1 MKHPITRVEGPPIQD
16 IDGVSFLGAR
26 YLRERNGD
34 FSDTTLSAKLGSVAA
49 NHLLLLPP
57 SISAVDIDTASISS
71 IALTAVPNL
80 DSGRRNHSNMVAF
93 GQLHID
99 SSEHPSAIELV
110 ATKYLHRLRV
120 PSEMHASL
128 AINNRFGEQ
137 LAFTPIGF
145 VKGDD
150 TSVGYGYLTR
160 YEHSVTTLDNIL
172 WHPEPQE
179 RRLNAMSRA
188 GLWMSA
194 LHNHGIIHGDAQ
206 AKNIAFDSSNKPRY
220 IDLETATDI
229 NHGFFDKETKRLLDI
244 ADLYNPKYMP
254 KTSQEEDEAFIDSY
268 LEHQSDTYGA
278 LAGEDIADTIESVK
292 ERTRKRG

>member
-1 MKHPITRVEGPPIQD
+1 MKLPTTRVEGPPIQG
-16 IDGVSFLGAR
+16 IDGVSFLGPR
-26 YLRERNGD
+26 YLRERSGD

-57 SISAVDIDTASISS
+57 SISAIDIDTTSISS

-80 DSGRRNHSNMVAF
+80 DSGRRNHSNKVEF

-99 SSEHPSAIELV
+99 SSEHPSVAELV
-110 ATKYLHRLRV
+110 AIKYLHRLRA
-120 PSEMHASL
+120 PSEMHASRVV
-128 AINNRFGEQ
+128 NNRFGEQ
-137 LAFTPIGF
+137 LAFAPLGF
-145 VKGDD
+145 VKSDD
-150 TSVGYGYLTR
+150 ASMGYLTR
-160 YEHSVTTLDNIL
+160 YEHSVTTLDNVL
-172 WHPEPQE
+172 WHLEPHE
-179 RRLNAMSRA
+179 KRLNAMSRA

-206 AKNIAFDSSNKPRY
+206 AKNIAFGSNNKPRY

-229 NHGFFDKETKRLLDI
+229 NHGLFDKETKRLLDI
-244 ADLYNPKYMP
+244 ADLYNPRYMP

-268 LEHQSDTYGA
+268 LEYQSDTYGA

-292 ERTRKRG
+292 ERTRRG